1 MYTKT
6 KMLTSSIEINTGLDF
21 IKVLI
26 PEKYTVQLLEL
37 NTRVRYERSLKLI
50 FDKIKRFEQTNF
62 ALIKI

>member
-26 PEKYTVQLLEL
+26 PEKYTVQLLVEL

-50 FDKIKRFEQTNF
+50 FLTK
-62 ALIKI
+62 

>member
-6 KMLTSSIEINTGLDF
+6 KMLTNSIEINTGLDF

-26 PEKYTVQLLEL
+26 PEKYKVQLLIEL

-50 FDKIKRFEQTNF
+50 FDKITKDLNKLT
-62 ALIKI
+62 LH

>member
-37 NTRVRYERSLKLI
+37 NTRVRYERPLKLI
-50 FDKIKRFEQTNF
+50 F
-62 ALIKI
+62 

>member
-1 MYTKT
+1 
-6 KMLTSSIEINTGLDF
+6 MLTNSIEINTGLDF

-26 PEKYTVQLLEL
+26 PEKYKVQLLIEL

-50 FDKIKRFEQTNF
+50 FWQNNKRFEQTNF

>member
-26 PEKYTVQLLEL
+26 PEKYTVQLLAEHKS
-37 NTRVRYERSLKLI
+37 TMIRK
-50 FDKIKRFEQTNF
+50 T
-62 ALIKI
+62 IKINF